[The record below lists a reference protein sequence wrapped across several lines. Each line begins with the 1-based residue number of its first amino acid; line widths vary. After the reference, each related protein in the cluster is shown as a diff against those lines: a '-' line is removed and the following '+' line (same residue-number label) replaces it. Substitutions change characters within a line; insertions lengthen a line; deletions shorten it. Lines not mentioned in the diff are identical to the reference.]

1 MPLRLRQICLVAHD
15 LAETEKL
22 FADVLDLAV
31 CFRDPAVGRWGLE
44 NFLSPVGFSFLEV
57 VAPMADK
64 QPEET
69 AAGRYLERR
78 GGDGGYM
85 VILQASDDLHP
96 RLYARLPDLGVRIAT
111 EMDYGEFRGVQLH
124 PRDVGGAILSIDRN
138 DSDPEDPIRPDQPWH
153 PAGTAWRAMEPSNLV
168 TGIRAAELQSPDP
181 STLAERWAAVLD
193 LPLAVDAHANPYL
206 QLHDAMLRFVET
218 RDGRGEGLGGLDLGC
233 RDVGAVLD
241 RAAEAGLRIDDNVV
255 TLCGTR
261 MKMVQGA

>member
-1 MPLRLRQICLVAHD
+1 MPLRMRQICLVAHD
-15 LAETEKL
+15 LAATEKA

-78 GGDGGYM
+78 KGDGGYM

-96 RLYARLPDLGVRIAT
+96 RLYERLPELGVRIAT
-111 EMDYGEFRGVQLH
+111 EMDYGDFRGVQLH

-138 DSDPEDPIRPDQPWH
+138 DIHPGEPDRPDQPWH
-153 PAGTAWRAMEPSNLV
+153 PAGTKWPDMAPSRLI
-168 TGIRAAELQSPDP
+168 TGFRAAELQSADP
-181 STLAERWAAVLD
+181 EALARRWSEVLD
-193 LPLAVDAHANPYL
+193 RPLAVDARAHPCL
-206 QLHDAMLRFVET
+206 ELHDATLRFVEA
-218 RDGRGEGLGGLDLGC
+218 RDGRGEGLGGLDLVC
-233 RDVGAVLD
+233 ADPAEVVR
-241 RAAEAGLRIDDNVV
+241 RAQASGFPVEDDTV
-255 TLCGTR
+255 TLCGMR
-261 MKMVQGA
+261 LRLV

>member
-15 LAETEKL
+15 LAQTEKH

-44 NFLSPVGFSFLEV
+44 NILSPVGFSFLEV
-57 VAPMADK
+57 VAPMAGK
-64 QPEET
+64 KPEET

-78 GGDGGYM
+78 HGDGGYM

-96 RLYARLPDLGVRIAT
+96 KLYSRLEGLGVRIAT

-138 DSDPEDPIRPDQPWH
+138 DLHPDDPVRPDQPWH
-153 PAGTAWRAMEPSNLV
+153 PAGKEWPDMEPSSLI
-168 TGIRAAELQSPDP
+168 TGFRAAELQSADP
-181 STLAERWAAVLD
+181 LKLAERWANVLD
-193 LPLAVDAHANPYL
+193 RPLAVDAHANPCVE
-206 QLHDAMLRFVET
+206 LHDAVLRFVET

-233 RDVGAVLD
+233 RDVGAVLE
-241 RAAEAGLRIDDNVV
+241 RAAKAGLAVDDN
-255 TLCGTR
+255 TIMLCGTR
-261 MKMVQGA
+261 MRLIEGA

>member
-1 MPLRLRQICLVAHD
+1 MPLLMRQICLVAHD
-15 LAETEKL
+15 LAATEKL

-57 VAPMADK
+57 VAPMPGK

-78 GGDGGYM
+78 KGDGGYM

-96 RLYARLPDLGVRIAT
+96 KLYARLPGLGVRIAT
-111 EMDYGEFRGVQLH
+111 EMDYGDFRGVQLH

-138 DSDPEDPIRPDQPWH
+138 DRDPDDPIRPDQPWH
-153 PAGTAWRAMEPSNLV
+153 PAGTAWREMEPSSLI
-168 TGIRAAELQSPDP
+168 TGFRAAELQSPDP
-181 STLAERWAAVLD
+181 QKLAERWAEVLD
-193 LPLAVDAHANPYL
+193 RPLAVDAHANPCL
-206 QLHDAMLRFVET
+206 ELHDATLRFVEA

-233 RDVGAVLD
+233 TDVDAVLA
-241 RAAEAGLRIDDNVV
+241 RAAKAGLRCEDNTVL
-255 TLCGTR
+255 LCGTR
-261 MKMVQGA
+261 MNLIQGG